1 MHPRAP
7 RPPLPPAFTRLS
19 WSSVLTQFAEQIALV
34 AVPLAAVLLL
44 GADAASTALLQVA
57 QTLPFL
63 LLAIPFG
70 LLVDRSSPRRLLLLS
85 EALRASTLVA
95 VIVLLA
101 LDALRFESL
110 LALGF
115 AGAVG
120 TMGISVAVPAAV
132 PRTVS
137 RDRLVDANRW
147 LELGRSAAFIGG
159 PAVAGAI
166 VSLGGA
172 DTAFVVASVAC
183 LAALVVLART
193 DIPAR
198 VAAPRMTPWRDIGE
212 GLRFAF
218 SHALLRPMIVTSF
231 VFNVGWFL
239 LQSVFVVYAL
249 DRLGMTPAT
258 VGAAMA
264 VYGGGMVIGALLAPV
279 LSRRFAL
286 GALTMLGPLGG
297 FAAALLMAATLWVP
311 VPVPVPVP
319 APAFAFA
326 AYLLF
331 GLGPVLWTIGT
342 TSLRQAVTPV
352 SMIGRVSSVLV
363 VATYGARP
371 VGAALGAVVAAGVGV
386 EACIVLCAGVFAAQ
400 LGYVLLSALRR
411 VREIPADPA
420 DAAVEATP
428 PDESAGGRTAPSAR
442 GSASE

>member
-7 RPPLPPAFTRLS
+7 RRPLPPAFTRLS

-34 AVPLAAVLLL
+34 AVPLTAVLLL
-44 GADAASTALLQVA
+44 GADAAGTALLQVA

-85 EALRASTLVA
+85 EALRGSTLVA

-172 DTAFVVASVAC
+172 DTAFVVATVAC
-183 LAALVVLART
+183 LAALAVLART

-198 VAAPRMTPWRDIGE
+198 VAAPRTTPWRDIGE

-218 SHALLRPMIVTSF
+218 FHALLRPMIVTSF

-311 VPVPVPVP
+311 

-371 VGAALGAVVAAGVGV
+371 VGAALGAVVAAGVGI

-420 DAAVEATP
+420 DAAVGATP